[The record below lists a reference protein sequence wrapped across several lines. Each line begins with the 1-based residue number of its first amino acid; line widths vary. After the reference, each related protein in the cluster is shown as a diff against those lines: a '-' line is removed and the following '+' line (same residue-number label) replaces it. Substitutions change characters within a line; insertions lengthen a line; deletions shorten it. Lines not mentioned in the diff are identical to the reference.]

1 MKDDLAKKILRETM
15 DLWDSNE
22 LTAELKDIQ
31 IMSDLKYDDYQQY
44 THGMR
49 YIESLALW
57 LRQFDKE
64 DKIKAYKFVKDNL
77 LYVSQQEMLQLVE
90 SAFQLKIK
98 PHLIKTTKN
107 TIIREHIDISE
118 SKKIYDLILRKSLF
132 LGLSDGAHIDYF
144 RRQNPELSNEQV
156 FVHYDFSNEKAD
168 DMKKELKKDLEC
180 YDVNID
186 LKKDDFLNYYLLD
199 DFSASGTSYIRIE
212 NGEWH
217 GKIPKFVNH
226 IREQYCV
233 KSATVNLVLYLATDK
248 ASNYISN
255 KASEFL
261 KDTAIDF
268 NVEVLQ
274 YVYPLECN
282 EEQLNLLSQ
291 NYNSNLNKYGEEQ
304 SYVDKHYKKGNGKK
318 PYLGFADCSLPLV
331 LYHNTPNNS
340 FPILWYGWIE
350 NQIALFPRVTR
361 HREQ

>member
-168 DMKKELKKDLEC
+168 DMKKAE
-180 YDVNID
+180 YM
-186 LKKDDFLNYYLLD
+186 
-199 DFSASGTSYIRIE
+199 E
-212 NGEWH
+212 N
-217 GKIPKFVNH
+217 KI
-226 IREQYCV
+226 
-233 KSATVNLVLYLATDK
+233 
-248 ASNYISN
+248 
-255 KASEFL
+255 
-261 KDTAIDF
+261 
-268 NVEVLQ
+268 
-274 YVYPLECN
+274 
-282 EEQLNLLSQ
+282 
-291 NYNSNLNKYGEEQ
+291 GEE
-304 SYVDKHYKKGNGKK
+304 Y
-318 PYLGFADCSLPLV
+318 
-331 LYHNTPNNS
+331 
-340 FPILWYGWIE
+340 I
-350 NQIALFPRVTR
+350 
-361 HREQ
+361 